1 MRGKF
6 PDAFK
11 SHKNKHMGK
20 GEKTPRRHDN
30 TQGLMKKLI

>member
-11 SHKNKHMGK
+11 SLKNKQMGK
-20 GEKTPRRHDN
+20 GEKTPTRHDK
-30 TQGLMKKLI
+30 TQGLIKKLM